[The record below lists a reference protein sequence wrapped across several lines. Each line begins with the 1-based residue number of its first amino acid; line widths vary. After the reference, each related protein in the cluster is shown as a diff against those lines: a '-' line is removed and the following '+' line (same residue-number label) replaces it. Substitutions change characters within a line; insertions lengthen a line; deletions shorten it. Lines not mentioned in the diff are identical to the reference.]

1 MLVDA
6 GLHLHLVSSRLA
18 DLERL
23 SPGEVELRKRLY
35 NSAYIWDKTLSLAL
49 GRPPSLTRR
58 PHSPSDICRFT
69 PTHVHPCSLNCAVD
83 YFDDAREWKPV
94 YAPEVGEQYVPV
106 PSYNT
111 TTFCAHSQL
120 HEVR

>member
-23 SPGEVELRKRLY
+23 SPGEIELRKRLY

-58 PHSPSDICRFT
+58 PHSPNDICTFT
-69 PTHVHPCSLNCAVD
+69 PSHVHPSSLTFSVD
-83 YFDDAREWKPV
+83 YFDDAQEWKPV
-94 YAPEVGEQYVPV
+94 YAPEIGEQYTPV